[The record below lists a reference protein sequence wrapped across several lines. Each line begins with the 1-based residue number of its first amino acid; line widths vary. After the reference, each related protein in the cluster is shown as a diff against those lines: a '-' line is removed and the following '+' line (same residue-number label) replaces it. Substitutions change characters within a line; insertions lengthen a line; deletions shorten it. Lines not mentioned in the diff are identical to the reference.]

1 MARVSAVIYKQ
12 FKRNDGTYNVR
23 IKVFHKNERRL
34 MPTAHYISERHLNLN
49 FEIKDPTINLL
60 INKRLDDYRRT
71 ISKLDNVLK
80 TMSCAELAEYLDN
93 KDNINF
99 IKFCDDH
106 IAQLKRDNRIGTA
119 NNHRTVRNSLVD
131 YFNRDTIDILKINS
145 NMLFKY
151 ERYLRQER
159 EMKRINHDGK
169 EVSVVKKGLSDNG
182 LYNHMR
188 DLRTLFNAA
197 RAFYNNEDLGLI
209 QIEHKP
215 FKTYSIGSAPL
226 TKNRNIT
233 IDQLKIIR
241 DCKLEM
247 GSRAELARDL
257 FMLSFYLCGMNAVDL
272 YNLKITDLQNGRIS
286 YNRSKTVR
294 QRKDKAFISIQ
305 VVEEAASLLNK
316 YIGQIPLKYVDYL
329 GLDTAISKGMKDL
342 RVITEISNIT
352 FYYARH
358 TFANL
363 ARNTCRVSKDDLDL
377 TLNHVDQRHRVLDI
391 YLDKDWGIVDEVQ
404 AKVMQLLNGG

>member
-12 FKRNDGTYNVR
+12 FRRSDGTYNIR

-34 MPTAHYISERHLNLN
+34 MSTAHYISERNLSSN
-49 FEIKDPTINLL
+49 LEIKDPTINLL

-99 IKFCDDH
+99 IKFCDEH
-106 IAQLKRDNRIGTA
+106 IVQLRKDNRIGTA

-131 YFNRDTIDILKINS
+131 YFKRESIDILEINS

-151 ERYLRQER
+151 ERYLRENRQMIR
-159 EMKRINHDGK
+159 VNQLGK
-169 EVSVVKKGLSDNG
+169 EVSVIKTGLSDNG

-226 TKNRNIT
+226 TKNRNIS
-233 IDQLKIIR
+233 IEQLKIIR
-241 DCKLEM
+241 DCKLEV
-247 GSRAELARDL
+247 GTRVELARDL

-272 YNLKITDLQNGRIS
+272 YNLKTTDLQNGRIS

-294 QRKDKAFISIQ
+294 QRKDKAFISIRL
-305 VVEEAASLLNK
+305 VEEASSLLNK
-316 YIGQIPLKYVDYL
+316 YIGQLSLKYVDYL
-329 GLDTAISKGMKDL
+329 GLDTALSKGMIDL
-342 RVITEISNIT
+342 RTVTEIPDIT

-363 ARNTCRVSKDDLDL
+363 ARNVCRVSKDDLDL
-377 TLNHVDQRHRVLDI
+377 ALNHVDQRHRVLDI
-391 YLDKDWGIVDEVQ
+391 YLDKDWSIIDEVQ
-404 AKVMQLLNGG
+404 EKVVKLLTQ

>member
-12 FKRNDGTYNVR
+12 FRRSDGTYNVR

-34 MPTAHYISERHLNLN
+34 MPTAHYISERHLNSNL
-49 FEIKDPTINLL
+49 EIKDPAINLL

-99 IKFCDDH
+99 IKFCDEH
-106 IAQLKRDNRIGTA
+106 ITQLRKDNRIGTA

-131 YFNRDTIDILKINS
+131 YFNRESIGIIEINS

-151 ERYLRQER
+151 ERYLREDR
-159 EMKRINHDGK
+159 EMKRVNQLGK
-169 EVSVVKKGLSDNG
+169 EVAVIKKGLSDNG
-182 LYNHMR
+182 LHNHMR

-197 RAFYNNEDLGLI
+197 RAFYNNEDIGLI

-226 TKNRNIT
+226 TKNRNIS
-233 IDQLKIIR
+233 IEQLKTIR
-241 DCKLEM
+241 DCKLEA
-247 GSRAELARDL
+247 GTRVELARDL

-272 YNLKITDLQNGRIS
+272 YNLKTTDLQNGRIG

-294 QRKDKAFISIQ
+294 QRKDKAFISIRL
-305 VVEEAASLLNK
+305 VEEASSLLNK
-316 YIGQIPLKYVDYL
+316 YIGQLSLRYVDYL
-329 GLDTAISKGMKDL
+329 GLDTALSKGIIDL
-342 RVITEISNIT
+342 RTITEIPDIT

-363 ARNTCRVSKDDLDL
+363 ARNACRVSKDDLDL

-391 YLDKDWGIVDEVQ
+391 YLDKDWNIVDEVQ
-404 AKVMQLLNGG
+404 KKVVKLLTE

>member
-12 FKRNDGTYNVR
+12 FRRSDGTYNVR

-34 MPTAHYISERHLNLN
+34 MSTAHYISERNLSSN
-49 FEIKDPTINLL
+49 LEIKDPTINLL

-99 IKFCDDH
+99 IKFCDEH
-106 IAQLKRDNRIGTA
+106 IAQLRKDNRIGTA

-131 YFNRDTIDILKINS
+131 YFKRESIDILEINS

-151 ERYLRQER
+151 ERYLREDRQMTR
-159 EMKRINHDGK
+159 VNQLSKDVLVIK
-169 EVSVVKKGLSDNG
+169 TGLSDNG

-197 RAFYNNEDLGLI
+197 RAFYNNEDLGFI

-226 TKNRNIT
+226 TKNRNIS
-233 IDQLKIIR
+233 IEQLKIIR
-241 DCKLEM
+241 DCKLEV
-247 GSRAELARDL
+247 GTRVELARDL
-257 FMLSFYLCGMNAVDL
+257 FMLSFYLCGMNAVDF
-272 YNLKITDLQNGRIS
+272 YNLKTTNLQNGRIS
-286 YNRSKTVR
+286 YNRSKTFR
-294 QRKDKAFISIQ
+294 QRKDKAFISVQ
-305 VVEEAASLLNK
+305 LVEEASSLLNK
-316 YIGQIPLKYVDYL
+316 YIGQLSLKYVDYL
-329 GLDTAISKGMKDL
+329 GLDTALSKGMIEL
-342 RVITEISNIT
+342 RAITDIPDIT

-363 ARNTCRVSKDDLDL
+363 ARNACRVSKDDLDL
-377 TLNHVDQRHRVLDI
+377 TLNHVDQRHRILDI
-391 YLDKDWGIVDEVQ
+391 YLDKDWSIVDEVKS
-404 AKVMQLLNGG
+404 KVVQLLTE

>member
-12 FKRNDGTYNVR
+12 YRRSDGTYNVK

-34 MPTAHYISERHLNLN
+34 MSTVHYISERHLNSNL
-49 FEIKDPTINLL
+49 EIKDPEINLL
-60 INKRLDDYRRT
+60 INKRLDDYRRA
-71 ISKLDNVLK
+71 ISKLDKILK

-99 IKFCDDH
+99 IRFCDTH
-106 IAQLKRDNRIGTA
+106 IAQMKKDNRTGTA

-131 YFNRDTIDILKINS
+131 YFNSESIDILEINS

-151 ERYLRQER
+151 ERYLREARQMTR
-159 EMKRINHDGK
+159 VNQLGS
-169 EVSVVKKGLSDNG
+169 EVSVIKTGLSDNG

-209 QIEHKP
+209 RIEHKP

-226 TKNRNIT
+226 TKNRNIS
-233 IDQLKIIR
+233 IEQLKIIR
-241 DCKLEM
+241 DCKLEV
-247 GSRAELARDL
+247 GTRVELARDL
-257 FMLSFYLCGMNAVDL
+257 FMLSFYLCGINAVDL
-272 YNLKITDLQNGRIS
+272 YNLKTTNLLNGRVS

-294 QRKDKAFISIQ
+294 QRKDKAFIS
-305 VVEEAASLLNK
+305 VRLVEEASSLLNK
-316 YIGQIPLKYVDYL
+316 YIGQLSLKYVDYL
-329 GLDTAISKGMKDL
+329 GLDTALSKGMIEL
-342 RVITEISNIT
+342 RAITDIPDIT

-363 ARNTCRVSKDDLDL
+363 ARNACRVSKDDLDL
-377 TLNHVDQRHRVLDI
+377 ALNHIDQRHKVLDI
-391 YLDKDWGIVDEVQ
+391 YLDKDWSIVDEVQ
-404 AKVMQLLNGG
+404 DKVVKLLAE

>member
-12 FKRNDGTYNVR
+12 FRRSDGTYNVR

-34 MPTAHYISERHLNLN
+34 MSTAHYISERNLSSN
-49 FEIKDPTINLL
+49 LEIKDPTINLL

-80 TMSCAELAEYLDN
+80 TMSCIELAEYLDN

-99 IKFCDDH
+99 IKFCDEH
-106 IAQLKRDNRIGTA
+106 IAQLRKDNRIGTA

-131 YFNRDTIDILKINS
+131 YFKRESIDILEINS

-151 ERYLRQER
+151 ERYLREDRKMIRVNQL
-159 EMKRINHDGK
+159 GK
-169 EVSVVKKGLSDNG
+169 EVLVTKTGLSDNG

-215 FKTYSIGSAPL
+215 FKTYSIGSAPI
-226 TKNRNIT
+226 TKNRNISVE
-233 IDQLKIIR
+233 QLKIIR
-241 DCKLEM
+241 DCQLEV
-247 GSRAELARDL
+247 GTRVELARDL
-257 FMLSFYLCGMNAVDL
+257 FMLSFYLCRMNAVDL
-272 YNLKITDLQNGRIS
+272 YNLKTTDLQNGRIS

-294 QRKDKAFISIQ
+294 QRKDKAFISIRL
-305 VVEEAASLLNK
+305 VEEASSLLNK
-316 YIGQIPLKYVDYL
+316 YIGQLSLKYVDYL
-329 GLDTAISKGMKDL
+329 GLDTALSKGMIEL
-342 RVITEISNIT
+342 RDITDIPDIT

-363 ARNTCRVSKDDLDL
+363 ARNACRVSKDDLDL

-391 YLDKDWGIVDEVQ
+391 YLDKDWSIVDEVQ
-404 AKVMQLLNGG
+404 KKVVQLLTE